1 LLPVGWSVEDSNDG
15 GEEEEIVEEDGYY
28 PNPNAPGAID
38 YYSPSTKSSKEEGGS
53 EATGGV
59 VGGSTKSA
67 KAVSVATKS
76 AKAVSVATKSAK
88 AVSVATKSAKA
99 VSVATKSAKAV
110 SVVDASTKSAKA
122 VTVVEVS
129 TKSAKAVTVVEVSTK
144 SAKIEDGYVEEIIFE
159 GSSVDVGSDDEV
171 EAVINTKSSK
181 GGYTYTGPE
190 PVTGNG
196 SAKSGKSVDVASY
209 TKSSKGGELTGN
221 GSAKSGKSGT
231 SSTKTSKAVEVVE
244 VSMEVQRASVHVYF
258 YFVISALHRSLLSFL
273 ALNIPYTMTR

>member
-1 LLPVGWSVEDSNDG
+1 M
-15 GEEEEIVEEDGYY
+15 
-28 PNPNAPGAID
+28 
-38 YYSPSTKSSKEEGGS
+38 
-53 EATGGV
+53 
-59 VGGSTKSA
+59 
-67 KAVSVATKS
+67 
-76 AKAVSVATKSAK
+76 
-88 AVSVATKSAKA
+88 
-99 VSVATKSAKAV
+99 
-110 SVVDASTKSAKA
+110 
-122 VTVVEVS
+122 
-129 TKSAKAVTVVEVSTK
+129 
-144 SAKIEDGYVEEIIFE
+144 
-159 GSSVDVGSDDEV
+159 GSDDEV

-258 YFVISALHRSLLSFL
+258 YFVISALHHSL
-273 ALNIPYTMTR
+273 